1 MATSLSV
8 ADGAAKLFKE
18 VYGDEFIVAC
28 PAHRELIDTFK
39 FESGDEPG
47 KIFKQGVRMSEEQ
60 GFTRRAG
67 GTEAGTLRDPVALH
81 IENASIL
88 GCVLEFR
95 SRVDID
101 TFVQGMS
108 SKQAF
113 RETVGLR
120 QEAQRDSIYKHL
132 EWDLLQ
138 GGRTLGVITNVA
150 AGSSAAE
157 KIVTISDAT
166 WVSGWWAGA
175 ENMPLDIFTTE
186 STSTSTAT
194 QATATKRNTSSST
207 AKFKVVSVNFT
218 DKKVTLLADAA
229 ADWTNVVATDALWRV
244 TEFVAGTGCVVSPGL
259 IRLSEFTSGTVN
271 GIDASTYGLWRG
283 IQNSSGGTITMSRIL
298 KTVAEMSNRSTG
310 KRVFTARL
318 GSLSWEQV
326 NSDLAALRRYDG
338 SYERTKGYNGFA
350 EIIFY
355 SPNGEIRLRAHP
367 FMRESEVHISD
378 DSTITRRGPSDVRFT
393 LGPTGEQEQMYIL
406 RQDSNQY
413 EFRAYSNQALL
424 NVKPARSAIFTAL
437 TVPSL
442 A

>member
-1 MATSLSV
+1 MATSLTV
-8 ADGAAKLFKE
+8 PAGAANLFKE
-18 VYGDEFIVAC
+18 IYGDEFLVAC
-28 PAHRELIDTFK
+28 PEHRECIDTFR
-39 FESGDEPG
+39 FETADAPG
-47 KIFKQGVRMSEEQ
+47 KIYKQGIRMTEEQ
-60 GFTRRAG
+60 GFTFRAG
-67 GTEAGTLRDPVALH
+67 GSEAGTLRDPVALH

-88 GCVLEFR
+88 GSVLEFR

-101 TFVQGMS
+101 VFEQAMT

-113 RETVGLR
+113 KEAVGLR
-120 QEAQRDSIYKHL
+120 QEAQRDSIMKHL
-132 EWDLLQ
+132 EWSLLQ

-150 AGSSAAE
+150 AGSSATE

-186 STSTSTAT
+186 STSTSIAT
-194 QATATKRNTSSST
+194 QATATKRNTSSAT
-207 AKFKVVSVNFT
+207 AKFSVVSVNFT
-218 DKKVTLLADAA
+218 DKKVTLNADAA
-229 ADWTNVVATDALWRV
+229 GDWASVVATDALWRV
-244 TEFVAGTGCVVSPGL
+244 SEFVAGTGSVVSPGL

-271 GIDASTYGLWRG
+271 GISTSYGLWKG

-310 KRVFTARL
+310 KRVFTVRL

-326 NSDLAALRRYDG
+326 NSDLSAMRRYDG
-338 SYERTKGYNGFA
+338 SYERTKGYNGFS
-350 EIIFY
+350 EIVFY
-355 SPNGEIRLRAHP
+355 SPNGEMRLRAHP

-378 DSTITRRGPSDVRFT
+378 DDTVTRRGPTDVRFT

-424 NVKPARSAIFTAL
+424 NVKPARSAIFTGL

>member
-1 MATSLSV
+1 MATTLSV

-18 VYGDEFIVAC
+18 IYPDDDFVKAC
-28 PAHRELIDTFK
+28 PEHRELIDTFPYK
-39 FESGDEPG
+39 SEDAPG
-47 KIFKQGVRMSEEQ
+47 KIIKIGVRMTEEQ
-60 GFTRRAG
+60 GYTFRAG

-88 GCVLEFR
+88 GSVLEFR

-113 RETVGLR
+113 KETVGLR
-120 QEAQRDSIYKHL
+120 QEAQRDSIHKHL
-132 EWDLLQ
+132 EWNLLQ

-150 AGSSAAE
+150 AGSSAVE

-166 WVSGWWAGA
+166 WVSGFWAGA

-186 STSTSTAT
+186 STSTSIAT

-207 AKFKVVSVNFT
+207 AKFKVTAVNFT
-218 DKKVTLLADAA
+218 DKKLTLTADAA
-229 ADWTNVVATDALWRV
+229 GDWGSVVATDALWRV
-244 TEFVAGTGCVVSPGL
+244 TEFVAGTGAVVSPGL
-259 IRLSEFTSGTVN
+259 IRLTEFTSGTVN
-271 GIDASTYGLWRG
+271 GISTDYGLWKG
-283 IQNSSGGTITMSRIL
+283 IQNASGGTITMSRIL
-298 KTVAEMSNRSTG
+298 KAVAEMSNRSTG
-310 KRVFTARL
+310 KRKFTVRL

-326 NSDLAALRRYDG
+326 NSDLSALRKYDG
-338 SYERTKGYNGFA
+338 SYERTKGYNGFS
-350 EIIFY
+350 EIVFF
-355 SPNGEIRLRAHP
+355 SPNGEITLRAHP

-378 DSTITRRGPSDVRFT
+378 DSTVTRRGPSDVRFT
-393 LGPTGEQEQMYIL
+393 LGPTGEQEQMYLL

-437 TVPSL
+437 TVPTL